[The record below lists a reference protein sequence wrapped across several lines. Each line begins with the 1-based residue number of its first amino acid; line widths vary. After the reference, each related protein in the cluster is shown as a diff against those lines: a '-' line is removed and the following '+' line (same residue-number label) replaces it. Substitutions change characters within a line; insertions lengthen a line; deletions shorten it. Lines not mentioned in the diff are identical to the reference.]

1 MIVEI
6 KGTQFVNKGAELMLY
21 AILDQVRRRYPD
33 ARVTHV
39 PSFESVPYEKYS
51 RLGIYPKASL
61 LHKGIQL
68 MRPVNL
74 VPKKIRAAYGVVIDS
89 EIDVVFDASGFAYSD
104 QWGDSSSIVMAKS
117 CKAWKKQGTK
127 IVLLPQAF
135 GPFASNKIKDSIKT
149 IADCADLIYTRE
161 EVSYEHLVSVTGE
174 QKNIRIAPDFTNL
187 LAGLLPAGYDVSNKE
202 ICVVP
207 NYRMIDKTST
217 DVSKAYL
224 PFLEKCVNYL
234 VDRGQKPFLLIHEG
248 ANDLMLAEAII
259 KNTGKSVPVVQ
270 EIDPLKIKGIL
281 GASGGTIGSRF
292 HGLVSA
298 LSQGVPSLATGWSH
312 KYKMLFHD
320 YDFENGLM
328 DVLSTE
334 DVLIDKLKYLTDSE
348 LRQRISTSL
357 IQKSFVQKEKAAQMW
372 GDVFHVIS
380 KK

>member
-1 MIVEI
+1 
-6 KGTQFVNKGAELMLY
+6 
-21 AILDQVRRRYPD
+21 
-33 ARVTHV
+33 
-39 PSFESVPYEKYS
+39 
-51 RLGIYPKASL
+51 
-61 LHKGIQL
+61 
-68 MRPVNL
+68 
-74 VPKKIRAAYGVVIDS
+74 
-89 EIDVVFDASGFAYSD
+89 
-104 QWGDSSSIVMAKS
+104 
-117 CKAWKKQGTK
+117 
-127 IVLLPQAF
+127 LLPQAF

-281 GASGGTIGSRF
+281 GASEGTIGSRF